1 MALTFI
7 KTSELPRLQTP
18 QGEATEV
25 LNPQLCGAKNVLG
38 TLRWLQPGKAFTPTE
53 DNKHQLIYLMEGEGT
68 IQLGNRDYEV
78 KKGAGVYLGP
88 NETATI
94 RPAPGTS
101 LKLFQVVVPTISS

>member
-1 MALTFI
+1 
-7 KTSELPRLQTP
+7 
-18 QGEATEV
+18 
-25 LNPQLCGAKNVLG
+25 
-38 TLRWLQPGKAFTPTE
+38 
-53 DNKHQLIYLMEGEGT
+53 MEGEGT